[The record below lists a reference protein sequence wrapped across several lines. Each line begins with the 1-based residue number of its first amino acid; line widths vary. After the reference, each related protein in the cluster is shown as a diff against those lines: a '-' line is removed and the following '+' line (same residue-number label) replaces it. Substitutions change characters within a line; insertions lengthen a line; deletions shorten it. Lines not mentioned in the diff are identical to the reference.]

1 MQINRYFYYWY
12 GHFNNYCFNLV
23 VKMDITFLFKIAG
36 IGLIVAVLQQMLSK
50 AGREEFATLTVLTGI
65 IVIIAM
71 MVPQLTSVFDE
82 IKSIF
87 NL

>member
-1 MQINRYFYYWY
+1 
-12 GHFNNYCFNLV
+12 
-23 VKMDITFLFKIAG
+23 MDITFLFKIAG

-71 MVPQLTSVFDE
+71 ITPQLSEVFEE
-82 IKSIF
+82 IESIF
-87 NL
+87 GL

>member
-1 MQINRYFYYWY
+1 M
-12 GHFNNYCFNLV
+12 
-23 VKMDITFLFKIAG
+23 VKMDITFLFKIAA

-65 IVIIAM
+65 VVIIAM
-71 MVPQLTSVFDE
+71 LVPQLSSVFDE
-82 IKSIF
+82 IISIF

>member
-1 MQINRYFYYWY
+1 
-12 GHFNNYCFNLV
+12 
-23 VKMDITFLFKIAG
+23 MDITFLFKIAG

-71 MVPQLTSVFDE
+71 LVPQLSSVFDE

-87 NL
+87 DL

>member
-1 MQINRYFYYWY
+1 
-12 GHFNNYCFNLV
+12 
-23 VKMDITFLFKIAG
+23 MDINFLFKIAG

-50 AGREEFATLTVLTGI
+50 TGREEFATLTVLTGI

-71 MVPQLTSVFDE
+71 IIPQISAVFEE
-82 IKSIF
+82 IESIF

>member
-1 MQINRYFYYWY
+1 
-12 GHFNNYCFNLV
+12 
-23 VKMDITFLFKIAG
+23 MDIYFLFKIAG
-36 IGLIVAVLQQMLSK
+36 IGLIVTVLHQMLSK
-50 AGREEFATLTVLTGI
+50 AGREEYATLTVVTGI

-71 MVPQLTSVFDE
+71 LLPQLSELLGE

>member
-1 MQINRYFYYWY
+1 
-12 GHFNNYCFNLV
+12 
-23 VKMDITFLFKIAG
+23 MDITFLFKIAG

-71 MVPQLTSVFDE
+71 IIPQLSEVFEE
-82 IKSIF
+82 IESIF
-87 NL
+87 GLWQL